1 MIRKRSTR
9 AGRFL
14 GLVTVSM
21 FAALLLA
28 APAHAARQQT
38 NVSGGCNSTSVSQ
51 TSGGG
56 SSVTQ
61 SNSARVD
68 GDSCSVQ
75 QSNQSAGGHVSQSIR
90 QSQSSNNDGDGRPT
104 RRHRDHDDD
113 ERTDDSSDEDFAAS
127 GSHELNC
134 EDFSSQSDA
143 QAELDEDSS
152 DPHNLDADND
162 GRACEDSF
170 GESVSSTDTPRS
182 GIETGGGGTLRSELA
197 RSNRDPDI
205 PAAFGPTLAAL
216 LAASLLVAGV
226 SGLRRA
232 RRR

>member
-1 MIRKRSTR
+1 MLGKRLTR
-9 AGRFL
+9 AGRFHGL
-14 GLVTVSM
+14 MTVLVT
-21 FAALLLA
+21 AALLLA

-38 NVSGGCNSTSVSQ
+38 NVSGDCNSTSITQS
-51 TSGGG
+51 SDGG

-61 SNSARVD
+61 STYASSD
-68 GDSCSVQ
+68 GGSCGIQ
-75 QSNQSAGGHVSQSIR
+75 QSFGDVSQTQSIGHR
-90 QSQSSNNDGDGRPT
+90 RTSNDDGDGRRT
-104 RRHRDHDDD
+104 RRHRDRDDE

-127 GSHELNC
+127 DSHELNC

-152 DPHNLDADND
+152 DPNNLDADND

-170 GESVSSTDTPRS
+170 GEAVSSADTPRS
-182 GIETGGGGTLRSELA
+182 GIETGGGGTLRPELA
-197 RSNRDPDI
+197 RSNRDPD
-205 PAAFGPTLAAL
+205 PAAFGRTLAAL
-216 LAASLLVAGV
+216 LALSLLVAGV